1 MSQGWPV
8 AFHRPTAK
16 ACEALSYGCDTA
28 AFSGRSRVADRLPAL
43 CSSFPT
49 VSHASASAVEYGTFA
64 TMHSLVEKF
73 QEYSTWRFELT
84 RAIERYRM
92 WLRNTQLLDRDV
104 DARVTRLL
112 GQLAEDRLTI
122 AFIAEF
128 SRGKSELINAI
139 FFADY
144 GKRILPSSAGRTTM
158 CPTELMYDEMLPP
171 SIRLL
176 PIETRAQHA
185 TTADYRALPDEW
197 QVYSLDTGSGDG
209 MLDAFRQVSLT
220 KRVPVAEAQRYGLH
234 DAEDPDHR
242 SLIDADG
249 TVEISMWRHAI
260 VNFPHPL
267 LAQGLVILDTPGL
280 NAIGTEPELTLN
292 LIPNAHAVLF
302 VLAADTGVTKSDIE
316 VWRQHVS
323 KARGRGR
330 IAVLNKIDSLWD
342 DLTPRHEVDAMIQR
356 QVESCAKTLDLDPSM
371 VFPVSAQKGLSAKVH
386 DDPALLKKSRLPDL
400 ERALS
405 VELIPHKQEIF
416 HDIVQREMSE
426 LVAGTR
432 GVLQA
437 RAAGFARQAADL
449 QTLRGKNSSVVTHM
463 VTRVRAEKSA
473 FDRSLIAFQALRAV
487 FARAAGELFVELGTT
502 PLREEIRSTRMRMDR
517 SYFSSG
523 LRGVM
528 EGFFASARSR
538 LARSQAKTDE
548 IAGMVTGM
556 YRKFSTEHGMRL
568 TAPMQF
574 SLARYQNE
582 VVRVEDVYHD
592 RFGLIV
598 ILSNDQM
605 VLTQKF
611 FESIASRVRETF
623 EAANRDV
630 EAWLKAVMAPLEG
643 QIREHQSQLRRRLDS
658 IKHIQDTSESLEERL
673 DEVGSSEAGFV
684 DQLAA
689 LRDLDDVLQTI
700 LHARIDAEQATLI
713 F

>member
-1 MSQGWPV
+1 
-8 AFHRPTAK
+8 
-16 ACEALSYGCDTA
+16 
-28 AFSGRSRVADRLPAL
+28 
-43 CSSFPT
+43 
-49 VSHASASAVEYGTFA
+49 
-64 TMHSLVEKF
+64 MHSLVEKF

-84 RAIERYRM
+84 RVIEGYRA
-92 WLRNTQLLDRDV
+92 WLRQTLLADREV
-104 DARVTRLL
+104 EARLTRLL
-112 GQLAEDRLTI
+112 GQLADDRLTI

-158 CPTELMYDEMLPP
+158 CPTELLYDETLPP

-176 PIETRAQHA
+176 PIETRAEHA
-185 TTADYRALPDEW
+185 TTADYRSLPDEW
-197 QVYSLDTGSGDG
+197 QVHALDTGSGDG

-234 DAEDPDHR
+234 DAEDPDHAM
-242 SLIDADG
+242 LVDAAG

-302 VLAADTGVTKSDIE
+302 ILAADTGVTKTDIE
-316 VWRQHVS
+316 VWRQHIS

-330 IAVLNKIDSLWD
+330 IVVLNKIDSLWD
-342 DLTPRHEVDAMIQR
+342 DLTTRQETDAMIQR
-356 QVESCAKTLDLDPSM
+356 QVDAVAKTLDLDAAQ
-371 VFPVSAQKGLSAKVH
+371 VFPVSAQKGLTAKVH
-386 DDPALLKKSRLPDL
+386 DDEALLARSRLPAL

-405 VELIPHKQEIF
+405 IELIPHKQEIF
-416 HDIVQREMSE
+416 QDIVQREMGE
-426 LVAGTR
+426 LMDATR
-432 GVLQA
+432 GVLKA
-437 RAAGFARQAADL
+437 RAAGFARQSGDL
-449 QTLRGKNSSVVTHM
+449 RALRGKNTTVVTHM
-463 VTRVRAEKSA
+463 VTRVRAEKTA
-473 FDRSLIAFQALRAV
+473 FDRSLVAFQALRSV
-487 FARAAGELFVELGTT
+487 FTKAAGELFGELGVT
-502 PLREEIRSTRMRMDR
+502 PLREEIRATRERMVKSWFST
-517 SYFSSG
+517 G

-528 EGFFASARSR
+528 EGFFTSARSR
-538 LARSQAKTDE
+538 LSRSQSKTDE
-548 IAGMVTGM
+548 IAGMVAGM
-556 YRKFSTEHGMRL
+556 YRKFASEHGMML
-568 TAPMQF
+568 AAPMKF

-598 ILSNDQM
+598 IFSNDQL

-658 IKHIQDTSESLEERL
+658 IKQIQDTSETLEERL
-673 DEVGSSEAGFV
+673 GEVVGGEAEV
-684 DQLAA
+684 SALLDA
-689 LRDLDDVLQTI
+689 LRELDLDLQEV
-700 LHARIDAEQATLI
+700 LHARIDAEQGALI

>member
-1 MSQGWPV
+1 MLASPRPV
-8 AFHRPTAK
+8 STAFVPS
-16 ACEALSYGCDTA
+16 L
-28 AFSGRSRVADRLPAL
+28 F
-43 CSSFPT
+43 
-49 VSHASASAVEYGTFA
+49 
-64 TMHSLVEKF
+64 MHSLVEKF

-84 RAIERYRM
+84 RAIEAYRS
-92 WLRNTQLLDRDV
+92 WLRTAQLIDRDV
-104 DARVTRLL
+104 DNRISRLL
-112 GQLAEDRLTI
+112 AQLAEDRLTI

-144 GKRILPSSAGRTTM
+144 GKRILPSAAGRTTM
-158 CPTELMYDEMLPP
+158 CPTELMYDETLPP

-176 PIETRAQHA
+176 PIETRARHA
-185 TTADYRALPDEW
+185 TTADYRTLHDEW
-197 QVYSLDTGSGDG
+197 QVHALDTGSGDG

-220 KRVPVAEAQRYGLH
+220 KRVTVEEAQRYGLH
-234 DAEDPDHR
+234 DAEDPDHQM
-242 SLIDADG
+242 LVDADG
-249 TVEISMWRHAI
+249 MVEISMWRHAI

-302 VLAADTGVTKSDIE
+302 ILAADTGVTKTDIA
-316 VWRQHVS
+316 VWRQHIS

-330 IAVLNKIDSLWD
+330 IVVLNKIDSLWD
-342 DLTPRHEVDAMIQR
+342 DLTPRHEIDAMIER
-356 QVESCAKTLDLDPSM
+356 QVESCAKTLELDVSQ
-371 VFPVSAQKGLSAKVH
+371 VFPVSAQKGLVAKVH
-386 DDPALLKKSRLPDL
+386 NDDALLRKSRLPEL

-416 HDIVQREMSE
+416 QGIVDREMGE
-426 LVAGTR
+426 LMDSTR
-432 GVLQA
+432 SVLQA
-437 RAAGFARQAADL
+437 RATGFNRQAADL
-449 QTLRGKNSSVVTHM
+449 RALRGKNSSVVLHM

-473 FDRSLIAFQALRAV
+473 FDRSLVAFQALRSV
-487 FARAAGELFVELGTT
+487 FAKAAGELFTELGVT
-502 PLREEIRSTRMRMDR
+502 PLREEIRATREKMVRSWFST
-517 SYFSSG
+517 G

-528 EGFFASARSR
+528 EGFFASSRAR

-548 IAGMVTGM
+548 IAGMVSGM
-556 YRKFSTEHGMRL
+556 YRKFATDHGMML
-568 TAPMQF
+568 AAPMKF
-574 SLARYQNE
+574 SLARYQTE

-598 ILSNDQM
+598 IFSNDQL

-658 IKHIQDTSESLEERL
+658 IKHIQDTSETLEERL
-673 DEVGSSEAGFV
+673 DEVAVGEV
-684 DQLAA
+684 EVNELLNA
-689 LRDLDDVLQTI
+689 LRDLDDALQTI
-700 LHARIDAEQATLI
+700 LHARIDAEQGALI

>member
-1 MSQGWPV
+1 
-8 AFHRPTAK
+8 
-16 ACEALSYGCDTA
+16 
-28 AFSGRSRVADRLPAL
+28 
-43 CSSFPT
+43 
-49 VSHASASAVEYGTFA
+49 
-64 TMHSLVEKF
+64 MHSLVEKF

-84 RAIERYRM
+84 RAIGRYRD
-92 WLRNTQLLDRDV
+92 WLDANALLDREVDV
-104 DARVTRLL
+104 RVARLIA
-112 GQLAEDRLTI
+112 QLADDRLTI

-158 CPTELMYDEMLPP
+158 CPTELMYDQMLPP

-176 PIETRAQHA
+176 PIETRAEHA
-185 TTADYRALPDEW
+185 TTADYRTLPDEW
-197 QVYSLDTGSGDG
+197 QVFPLDTASGDG

-220 KRVPVAEAQRYGLH
+220 KRVPVDEAQRYGLH
-234 DAEDPDHR
+234 DANDPDQQI
-242 SLIDADG
+242 LVDGAG

-302 VLAADTGVTKSDIE
+302 ILAADTGVTKTDIE

-330 IAVLNKIDSLWD
+330 IVVLNKIDSLWD
-342 DLTPRHEVDAMIQR
+342 DLTPRHEVDAMIER
-356 QVESCAKTLDLDPSM
+356 QVESVAKTLELDAAQ

-386 DDPALLKKSRLPDL
+386 DDEALLRKSRLPAL

-405 VELIPHKQEIF
+405 IELIPHKQEIF
-416 HDIVQREMSE
+416 QDIVDREMGE
-426 LVAGTR
+426 LVDGTR
-432 GVLQA
+432 SVLQA
-437 RAAGFARQAADL
+437 RAAGFGRQSADL
-449 QTLRGKNSSVVTHM
+449 RSLRGKNTSVVTHM
-463 VTRVRAEKSA
+463 VARVRAEKTA

-487 FARAAGELFVELGTT
+487 FAKAAGELFVELGVT
-502 PLREEIRSTRMRMDR
+502 PLRDEIKQTRERMVRSW
-517 SYFSSG
+517 FSTG

-528 EGFFASARSR
+528 EGFFDSARAR

-548 IAGMVTGM
+548 IAGMVGGM
-556 YRKFSTEHGMRL
+556 YRKFAADHGMML
-568 TAPMQF
+568 AAPMTF
-574 SLARYQNE
+574 SLARYQDE

-592 RFGLIV
+592 RFGLVV
-598 ILSNDQM
+598 IFSNDQL

-623 EAANRDV
+623 EKANRDV

-658 IKHIQDTSESLEERL
+658 IKHIQDTSEALEERL
-673 DEVGSSEAGFV
+673 NEVGVGEAEV
-684 DQLAA
+684 AELLAT
-689 LRDLDDVLQTI
+689 LRDHDDSLQTI
-700 LHARIDAEQATLI
+700 LHARIDAEQASLI

>member
-1 MSQGWPV
+1 MLGLPSMHFAG
-8 AFHRPTAK
+8 FR
-16 ACEALSYGCDTA
+16 A
-28 AFSGRSRVADRLPAL
+28 ASN
-43 CSSFPT
+43 
-49 VSHASASAVEYGTFA
+49 
-64 TMHSLVEKF
+64 MHSLVEKF

-84 RAIERYRM
+84 RAIEAYRS
-92 WLRNTQLLDRDV
+92 WLRTAQLIDRDV
-104 DARVTRLL
+104 DMRVSRLL
-112 GQLAEDRLTI
+112 AQLAEDRLTI

-144 GKRILPSSAGRTTM
+144 GKRILPSAAGRTTM
-158 CPTELMYDEMLPP
+158 CPTELMYDETLPP

-176 PIETRAQHA
+176 PIETRALHA
-185 TTADYRALPDEW
+185 TTADYRGLPDEW
-197 QVYSLDTGSGDG
+197 QVYPLDTGSGDG

-220 KRVPVAEAQRYGLH
+220 KRVPVEEAQRYGLH

-242 SLIDADG
+242 MLIDADG
-249 TVEISMWRHAI
+249 MVEISMWRHAI

-302 VLAADTGVTKSDIE
+302 ILAADTGVTKTDIE
-316 VWRQHVS
+316 IWRQHIS

-330 IAVLNKIDSLWD
+330 IVVLNKIDSLWD
-342 DLTPRHEVDAMIQR
+342 DLTPRHEIDAMIER
-356 QVESCAKTLDLDPSM
+356 QVESCAKTLELDVAQ

-386 DDPALLKKSRLPDL
+386 NDDALLKKSRLPAL

-405 VELIPHKQEIF
+405 VELIPHKQQIF
-416 HDIVQREMSE
+416 QDIVDREMGE
-426 LVAGTR
+426 LIDSTR

-437 RAAGFARQAADL
+437 RVAGFHRQAADL
-449 QTLRGKNSSVVTHM
+449 RALRGKNSAVVLHM
-463 VTRVRAEKSA
+463 VTRVRSEKSA
-473 FDRSLIAFQALRAV
+473 FDRSLVAFQALRSV
-487 FARAAGELFVELGTT
+487 FARTSGELFTELGVT
-502 PLREEIRSTRMRMDR
+502 PLREEIRTTRERMVRSWFST
-517 SYFSSG
+517 G

-528 EGFFASARSR
+528 EGFFASARAR
-538 LARSQAKTDE
+538 LARSQSKTDE
-548 IAGMVTGM
+548 IAGMVSGM
-556 YRKFSTEHGMRL
+556 YRKFASDHGMML
-568 TAPMQF
+568 SAPMKF
-574 SLARYQNE
+574 SLARYQTE

-592 RFGLIV
+592 RFGLVV
-598 ILSNDQM
+598 IFSNDQL

-658 IKHIQDTSESLEERL
+658 IKQIQDTSETLEERL
-673 DEVGSSEAGFV
+673 EEVTIGEVEVSELLNG
-684 DQLAA
+684 LC
-689 LRDLDDVLQTI
+689 DLDDALQTI
-700 LHARIDAEQATLI
+700 LHARIDAEQGALI